1 MDHISNPVKDGCYS
15 MLVSAA
21 PTKSE
26 NFSKAISYQV
36 FKGEDQSA
44 NSQEITCEGSFN
56 EIK

>member
-1 MDHISNPVKDGCYS
+1 MSNPIKGGCYS

-36 FKGEDQSA
+36 FKGEDQTA
-44 NSQEITCEGSFN
+44 DSQEITCEGKFKK
-56 EIK
+56 IK